1 MVVDLLM
8 RAAIGGALFAAIVWL
23 LVRWL
28 QCLSPTIRAMLWWM
42 AAAKFVIALSWITP
56 VQLQVLPATTHAL
69 GTHAQSAEIA
79 TPLAVDASAPAS
91 RSSSGLDLS
100 RLLVGLWAI
109 GVAMSFALAAKRWT
123 HRRHV
128 VRASV
133 RADAE
138 IQQATRAVAA
148 ILRVHRVPEVR
159 LALGIDSPFVMGI
172 RNPVVLIP
180 TRFSTMSHEQ
190 QRMALCHELAH
201 VKRGDLWLGMV
212 PAIAE
217 RVFFFHPLA
226 RIAAREYA
234 FWREVA
240 CDAVVLARLETPP
253 QAYGRLLLD
262 LGVTPGRATF
272 APGGAAWSF
281 SSLKRRIVMLQQP
294 SRPRTMLR
302 ATAVAVVALAI
313 VSLVPFRLV
322 AREAAM
328 VPATSSPIA
337 QELHDASLQHAGAV
351 RAFLETGLRAILD
364 RRAGRTPLEPAQS
377 RTPPRD
383 REIRFVYMTDDTTTM
398 SGSSG
403 DVARARRLRAGSED
417 LLWFAVNGKEYVIRD
432 GNVLREI
439 SAIWQPVRIIGDE
452 QSEIGAR
459 QSEIGTRQSEIGTRQ
474 ASIGAEQA
482 KIGARQAEIGAR
494 QAALAA
500 RQAARPTDAERTEI
514 ERQWKTLD
522 NDMRALDGLMRELN
536 EKMRALD
543 TPMADLGQDME
554 ALGREMNALGRKME
568 DAQSKAEADMRA
580 LVERAIASGA
590 AQIVR

>member
-1 MVVDLLM
+1 MADLLM
-8 RAAIGGALFAAIVWL
+8 RAAIGGALFAAVVWL

-28 QCLSPTIRAMLWWM
+28 RCLSPTIRAMLWWIVT
-42 AAAKFVIALSWITP
+42 AKFVIALSWITP
-56 VQLQVLPATTHAL
+56 VQLQVLPATTNAL
-69 GTHAQSAEIA
+69 GAHAQPAEIA
-79 TPLAVDASAPAS
+79 MPLAVDSSAPAS
-91 RSSSGLDLS
+91 HSSSGPDLS
-100 RLLVGLWAI
+100 LLLVGLWAI
-109 GVAMSFALAAKRWT
+109 GVAMSFSLAAKRWT
-123 HRRHV
+123 QRRHV
-128 VRASV
+128 VRSSV
-133 RADAE
+133 RADAD
-138 IQQATRAVAA
+138 IQQTARAVAA

-159 LALGIDSPFVMGI
+159 LAPGIDSPFVTGI

-180 TRFSTMSHEQ
+180 TRFSTMSHDQ

-294 SRPRTMLR
+294 SRPRMMLR

-322 AREAAM
+322 ARDAAM
-328 VPATSSPIA
+328 VPATSSPVA
-337 QELHDASLQHAGAV
+337 QGLHDVSLRLHAGSQ
-351 RAFLETGLRAILD
+351 RAFLETGLRTIVD
-364 RRAGRTPLEPAQS
+364 HWAGRTPSQPAQS

-432 GNVLREI
+432 ADVLREI
-439 SAIWQPVRIIGDE
+439 SAMWQPVRIIGDE
-452 QSEIGAR
+452 QSEVGAR
-459 QSEIGTRQSEIGTRQ
+459 QSALGARQSEIGTRQ

-482 KIGARQAEIGAR
+482 KIGARQGEIGAR
-494 QAALAA
+494 QAALGS
-500 RQAARPTDAERTEI
+500 RQAARPTNAERSEI
-514 ERQWKTLD
+514 ERQWETLD
-522 NDMRALDGLMRELN
+522 NDMRALDRQMRDLN
-536 EKMRALD
+536 EKMRALE
-543 TPMADLGQDME
+543 TPMDDLGQDMK

-568 DAQSKAEADMRA
+568 EAQSKAEADMRA